1 MVVLSPLSMTKHT
14 LFYYFKK
21 KPEII
26 RLAVLLCS
34 RAPLLS
40 RSVGDL
46 MSERRVEISH
56 D

>member
-1 MVVLSPLSMTKHT
+1 MTKLT
-14 LFYYFKK
+14 PFKYFKTSI
-21 KPEII
+21 EII